1 MQWMFTIYSGW
12 LVENVTSQTIN
23 LVADETLHTTQEP
36 WKRGIAAQHWIV
48 LQAKQLVNSVQ
59 WCSRLYSALYYHD
72 VAHDFHGAAAWMV
85 SVNDIQKPF
94 VKLSEDVVW
103 H

>member
-1 MQWMFTIYSGW
+1 MFTIYSGW

-36 WKRGIAAQHWIV
+36 WKLGIAPQHWIV
-48 LQAKQLVNSVQ
+48 FQTKQLVNSVQ
-59 WCSRLYSALYYHD
+59 WCLRLYSALNYHD
-72 VAHDFHGAAAWMV
+72 VAHDFHGAAAGMV